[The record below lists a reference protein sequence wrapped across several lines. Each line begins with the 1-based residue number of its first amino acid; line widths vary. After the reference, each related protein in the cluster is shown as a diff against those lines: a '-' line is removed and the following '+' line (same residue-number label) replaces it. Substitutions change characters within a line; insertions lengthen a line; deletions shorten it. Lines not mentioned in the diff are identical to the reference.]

1 MSCAPVFHAYVAHLD
16 DLLIIQSFATALGH
30 LRKKIVNP
38 IKKAKKAENDRI
50 TKLENDIGEIKSLL
64 LQILHK

>member
-1 MSCAPVFHAYVAHLD
+1 MENQKIEGHKATKDPHSSAMLSTDRNGLLAY
-16 DLLIIQSFATALGH
+16 
-30 LRKKIVNP
+30 REM
-38 IKKAKKAENDRI
+38 KKAKKAENDRI